1 MFEEKSRVDVFP
13 DSLEFRLQRPE
24 EPVRKLYITNFRG
37 KVNRKFLKDTFS
49 VYGQVIECRGPFTN
63 VKKHKYAFIT
73 FLNPEHALKAFKD
86 GRKKK
91 VLFNNRPLRVVPSF
105 SYTQP
110 SENDIEN
117 ILLKI
122 SKTVKKTHEKIPIQE
137 TKRVD
142 QKIEG
147 IDYLNRID
155 DDSLIHIFLYLPFID
170 RIRVERVCKRWQAV
184 SERCWHDIKTLDLS
198 KIVRSI
204 KKAKKLKNVS
214 FEKIIKRCGRFLTTL
229 KFSTRHFGCNAE
241 VLPAIGE
248 HCKNITRLTLQLHK
262 DSNKELA
269 KVFAKVQKLQFLE
282 IKDIRK
288 YFKIENLILL
298 PHDTIE
304 EIRLSTLQSY
314 NSFQPRLGYLGH
326 PKAAVFRKLH
336 NLRSLTLSGFIL
348 RPNHLKV
355 VEKLSLT
362 HLSLP
367 NCSLKKIHNLT
378 MSSKI
383 QHLNFAKVLEI
394 SNDLLAFLAL
404 KYNELKYLNLS
415 HCSSVSDHGILL
427 LKTLRNLEVLILD
440 EIYEVTD
447 SALQGL
453 VNLHELHCQNCDRV
467 RDPGIITLIQTA
479 HNLRFLNI
487 FNTVCPMVLEN
498 WSGDGDSSPLL
509 EIEAKDITVSD
520 ISDEF
525 LYDDDDVYSVN
536 IWDFGI
542 NDFDEYDDFDGYD
555 DIYGMDEIDY
565 NGENPFFIF

>member
-155 DDSLIHIFLYLPFID
+155 DDI
-170 RIRVERVCKRWQAV
+170 CKRWQAV

-326 PKAAVFRKLH
+326 PKAAV
-336 NLRSLTLSGFIL
+336 N
-348 RPNHLKV
+348 
-355 VEKLSLT
+355 
-362 HLSLP
+362 
-367 NCSLKKIHNLT
+367 
-378 MSSKI
+378 
-383 QHLNFAKVLEI
+383 
-394 SNDLLAFLAL
+394 
-404 KYNELKYLNLS
+404 
-415 HCSSVSDHGILL
+415 CSSVSDHGILL

-487 FNTVCPMVLEN
+487 FNTGITTDVLNTADTITKARTNNLKLHLVVCPMVLEN